1 MNQLILASGSKVR
14 ATLLKNAGL
23 SFERVP
29 SKVDERSIEEPLLEQ
44 GVDPKAIAAHLS
56 IAKAKEVSERNP
68 DAYVIGADQ
77 ILDFDGQRLVK
88 PENLEAARKQLESF
102 SGKSHALHSAAC
114 VVRDGLVI
122 WEGLTTATLHVRELS
137 AEFLDWYIAQTGKE
151 ILSSVGAYQLEAEGV
166 QLFEKIEG
174 DYFTVLGLP
183 LLPLLSFLRSEK
195 VLKT

>member
-14 ATLLKNAGL
+14 ATLLENAGL

-44 GVDPKAIAAHLS
+44 GVDPKEIAAHLS

-68 DAYVIGADQ
+68 GAYVIGADQ

-88 PENLEAARKQLESF
+88 PESLEAARKQLESF
-102 SGKSHALHSAAC
+102 SGKSHALQSAAC

-137 AEFLDWYIAQTGKE
+137 AEFLDWYIAQTGEE

-166 QLFEKIEG
+166 QLFEQIEG

-195 VLKT
+195 VLRT